1 MPLTRILE
9 KGKRKRIKMGMAA
22 SQVRYLALQNR
33 NNTIGLNLMT
43 LANRRTALERD
54 MSRVAKLYNEAMN
67 EKMLKLSTDSGV
79 SYKDLSYDS
88 LMKSSAGVSKLP
100 FIITDANGRAVLDDT
115 ELIVNG
121 KNTGY
126 SYKDLAQ
133 IISGYK
139 GKRLTGEASFA
150 QSTNSTPSTSGNGNE
165 NYVSGQFLYGL
176 PNEHTIEDATNPGVE
191 YNPLKVEL
199 FTKLG
204 FIDNTFENGQLV
216 TAYKINNTTHTLSTP
231 LNAKA
236 FLDTYCKNQNINS
249 ENIEECTM
257 GDKSTKTINEV
268 TVIATNIGTGNI
280 KTILYSVS
288 QTPEMKYFDA
298 IFKYIAENGWVYD
311 DTINNPNRPSQS
323 RNALQEKLR
332 NNIYYLTEAMTE
344 SLDDSA
350 IIGYDT
356 KIALNTNMVYD
367 TYDTAAQNAALA
379 TYEAEKADIQAKEKQ
394 VDLRMSRLET
404 EQSAIKTELDSIKS
418 IINDNVNS
426 TFKIFG

>member
-79 SYKDLSYDS
+79 SYKDLSYDT
-88 LMKSSAGVSKLP
+88 LMKSSAGISKLP

-121 KNTGY
+121 QKTGY

-133 IISGYK
+133 IISQYDG
-139 GKRLTGEASFA
+139 GVE
-150 QSTNSTPSTSGNGNE
+150 STPNVLYTAIYPRKSDTSGDANKT
-165 NYVSGQFLYGL
+165 YDSSFLAYKYTG
-176 PNEHTIEDATNPGVE
+176 DVGVF
-191 YNPLKVEL
+191 NILRVDL
-199 FTKLG
+199 FQKLG
-204 FIDNTFENGQLV
+204 L
-216 TAYKINNTTHTLSTP
+216 INVEQFN
-231 LNAKA
+231 
-236 FLDTYCKNQNINS
+236 NS
-249 ENIEECTM
+249 ENILLAYRVDGNSDWVRTGAM
-257 GDKSTKTINEV
+257 SINDFKDS
-268 TVIATNIGTGNI
+268 IDI
-280 KTILYSVS
+280 KDNYEYLDGSGKIRNGSEIKNTSGAANSKELIEYLCSVS
-288 QTPEMKYFDA
+288 NTPTMKYFDA

-311 DTINNPNRPSQS
+311 ETINNPNRPSQS
-323 RNALQEKLR
+323 RSALQEKLR
-332 NNIYYLTEAMTE
+332 NNIYYLTEASAEDLNAE
-344 SLDDSA
+344 SK
-350 IIGYDT
+350 IGYDT
-356 KIALNTNMVYD
+356 KIALNTNIIYD
-367 TYDTAAQNAALA
+367 TYDTASQNAALA
-379 TYEAEKADIQAKEKQ
+379 TYEAEKSDIQSKEKQ
-394 VDLRMSRLET
+394 IDLRMSRLEM

-418 IINDNVNS
+418 IINDNVNT